1 MEKFIQLHFLT
12 SFPPANLNR
21 DDLGRPK
28 TAKMG
33 GVDRLR
39 VSSQSLKRAWRTS
52 DIFKEALSGS
62 IGIRTKRFGRTV
74 DEKLVKGGIDEKKAS
89 EWAKKIAACFGAL
102 TTDKKDNPLD
112 IKQLVH
118 ISPEEE
124 KAVDDLIAV
133 LIKEKRE
140 PEDTELTLLR
150 RPEHAVDIALFGR
163 MLADSPSYNVEA
175 ACQVAH
181 AISVHPVTI
190 EDDYFTAVDDLNNG
204 ADDMGAAHLGET
216 GFASALF
223 YEYVCI
229 DTEQLIKNLGGD
241 EALAKKTLSALLQ
254 AAAMVTPTG
263 KQNSFASR
271 AFASYIMVE
280 KGKSQPRSL
289 SVAFL
294 KPIRGENYGE
304 DAYKALEK
312 ACKQIDTVY
321 DITDVKRKMLNALT
335 GEGTFADL
343 KQFITE

>member
-52 DIFKEALSGS
+52 DIFQEALSDY

-74 DEKLVKGGIDEKKAS
+74 NEKLVKGGIDEKKAAD
-89 EWAKKIAACFGAL
+89 WAKKIAACFGAN
-102 TTDKKDNPLD
+102 TTDKNDNEFD
-112 IKQLVH
+112 IKQLAH
-118 ISPEEE
+118 ISPDEE
-124 KAVDDLIAV
+124 KAVDDLLAV

-140 PEDTELTLLR
+140 PKDEELALLR
-150 RPEHAVDIALFGR
+150 HPEHAADIALFGR
-163 MLADSPSYNVEA
+163 MLADNPSFNVEA

-190 EDDYFTAVDDLNNG
+190 EDDYFTAVDDLNRGEEDKG
-204 ADDMGAAHLGET
+204 AGHLGET

-229 DTEQLIKNLGGD
+229 DSELLIKNLGGD
-241 EALAKKTLSALLQ
+241 EILAKKTLTALLQ

-280 KGKSQPRSL
+280 KSRSQPRSL

-312 ACKQIDTVY
+312 TCKQIDTVY
-321 DITDVKRKMLNALT
+321 GITDVKRKTLNALT